1 MPDTARYRPN
11 SPPILHETIDHETII
26 VNLDVGTYYSLNHA
40 ASCIWIGLDS
50 GASVERIV
58 RHLAEQSGTPESV
71 VDQGVRVFLEQLIG
85 EQLVVARGD
94 GPELAELDGWPEGR
108 SFETPALSRYT
119 DMQELLLLDP
129 VHDVGIGGWPEQ
141 R

>member
-1 MPDTARYRPN
+1 MPDAARYRPN

-26 VNLDVGTYYSLNHA
+26 VNLDMGTYYSLNPT
-40 ASCIWIGLDS
+40 ASSIWIGLES
-50 GASVERIV
+50 GASIEQIV
-58 RHLAEQSGTPESV
+58 QHLAEQSATPEGV
-71 VDQGVRVFLEQLIG
+71 VDKGVRVFLEQLID
-85 EQLVVARGD
+85 EQLVVTCEDA
-94 GPELAELDGWPEGR
+94 PALAELDGWPEGR
-108 SFETPALSRYT
+108 SFKAPMLSRYT